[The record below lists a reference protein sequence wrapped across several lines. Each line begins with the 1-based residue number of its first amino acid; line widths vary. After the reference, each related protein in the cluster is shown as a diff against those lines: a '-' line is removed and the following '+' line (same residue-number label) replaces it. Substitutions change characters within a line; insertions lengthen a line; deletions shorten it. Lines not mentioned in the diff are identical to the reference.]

1 MAPTCPEI
9 CPICAH
15 LGFVLSHEL
24 RELRFSLHSGA
35 SLVPAALLRKVQDM
49 RSRASGA
56 PVESILSLKEPDG
69 TPVWD
74 RPAGIVGG
82 EMVSLNHI
90 EHQM

>member
-1 MAPTCPEI
+1 
-9 CPICAH
+9 
-15 LGFVLSHEL
+15 
-24 RELRFSLHSGA
+24 
-35 SLVPAALLRKVQDM
+35 M